1 MKNDIL
7 LLNMGFGAVAPV
19 LCGEQFC
26 EPSHSFGPARREYYL
41 LHFVVEGC
49 GVYHCGEADYPVGPG
64 QLFVIRPEEMTVYC
78 ADAQNPWHYIWVGFR
93 VNEPLAE
100 EMHTLLQQN
109 VFTLPN
115 ARRIFQE
122 IAASGQLHAS
132 RELFVCGKV
141 YELLSMM
148 MESSGQQH
156 NDLNNYVLRAKD
168 YVEANYVSD
177 LSVQGI
183 ANYLG
188 LSRSYFSAI
197 FKQSEGVSPQEFI
210 VDLRL
215 RKAGELI
222 AERGY
227 RPGEAAAA
235 CGYTDVFNFSKMFK
249 RKFGVPPGHYRR
261 EH

>member
-1 MKNDIL
+1 MQNHIL
-7 LLNMGFGAVAPV
+7 LLNMGLGAVVPV
-19 LCGEQFC
+19 LCGEHFC

-41 LHFVVEGC
+41 LHFVAEGC
-49 GVYHCGEADYPVGPG
+49 GVYHCGGEDYQVGPG
-64 QLFVIRPEEMTVYC
+64 QLFVIRPEEMTVYR

-93 VNEPLAE
+93 VGEPLE
-100 EMHTLLQQN
+100 EEIRMLLQQN
-109 VFTLPN
+109 VFTIPN
-115 ARRIFQE
+115 ARRVFFE

-148 MESSGQQH
+148 MESCSQQQT
-156 NDLNNYVLRAKD
+156 DMSNYVLRAKD

-249 RKFGVPPGHYRR
+249 RKFGVPPGRYRR
-261 EH
+261 GR

>member
-1 MKNDIL
+1 MQNHIL
-7 LLNMGFGAVAPV
+7 LLNMGLGAVVPV
-19 LCGEQFC
+19 LCGEHFC
-26 EPSHSFGPARREYYL
+26 EPSHAFGPFRREYYL

-49 GVYHCGEADYPVGPG
+49 GIYSCGGEDYPVGPG
-64 QLFVIRPEEMTVYC
+64 QMFVIRPDEMTFYR
-78 ADAQNPWHYIWVGFR
+78 ADEQNPWHYIWVGFR
-93 VNEPLAE
+93 VSDPLE
-100 EMHTLLQQN
+100 QDVRELLKQN
-109 VFTLPN
+109 VFTVPN
-115 ARRIFQE
+115 ARRIFSD

-132 RELFVCGKV
+132 RELFVCGKI
-141 YELLSMM
+141 YELLSMLL
-148 MESSGQQH
+148 ESSGQQQI
-156 NDLNNYVLRAKD
+156 DLSNYVMRAKD
-168 YVEANYVSD
+168 YVEANYISD

-197 FKQSEGVSPQEFI
+197 FKKSEGVSPQEFI

-215 RKAGELI
+215 RKAAELI
-222 AERGY
+222 SERGY

-249 RKFGVPPGHYRR
+249 RKFGVPPGRYRR

>member
-1 MKNDIL
+1 MQNHIL
-7 LLNMGFGAVAPV
+7 LLNMGLGAVVPV

-41 LHFVVEGC
+41 LHFVAEGY
-49 GVYHCGEADYPVGPG
+49 GVYSCGGEEYPVGPG
-64 QLFVIRPEEMTVYC
+64 QMFVIRPEEMTTYR
-78 ADAQNPWHYIWVGFR
+78 ADAQDPWHYIWVGFR
-93 VNEPLAE
+93 VDEPLRE
-100 EMHTLLQQN
+100 EVGSLLQQN
-109 VFTLPN
+109 VFTVPN
-115 ARRIFQE
+115 ARRLFSD
-122 IAASGQLHAS
+122 IAASGQMHAA

-141 YELLSMM
+141 YELLSMLL
-148 MESSGQQH
+148 ESCGQQQT
-156 NDLNNYVLRAKD
+156 DLSNYVMRAKD

-188 LSRSYFSAI
+188 LSRSYFSTI
-197 FKQSEGVSPQEFI
+197 FKQSEGISPQEFI

-249 RKFGVPPGHYRR
+249 RKFGVPPGRYRR

>member
-1 MKNDIL
+1 M
-7 LLNMGFGAVAPV
+7 
-19 LCGEQFC
+19 
-26 EPSHSFGPARREYYL
+26 
-41 LHFVVEGC
+41 
-49 GVYHCGEADYPVGPG
+49 
-64 QLFVIRPEEMTVYC
+64 FVIRPEEMTVYR

-93 VNEPLAE
+93 VGEPLE
-100 EMHTLLQQN
+100 QEVRTLLQQN
-109 VFTLPN
+109 VFTIPN
-115 ARRIFQE
+115 ARRIFFE
-122 IAASGQLHAS
+122 IAASGQLHVS

-141 YELLSMM
+141 YELLSLM
-148 MESSGQQH
+148 MESYSHQQA
-156 NDLNNYVLRAKD
+156 DLSNYVMRAKD

-249 RKFGVPPGHYRR
+249 RKFGVPPGQYRCGR
-261 EH
+261 